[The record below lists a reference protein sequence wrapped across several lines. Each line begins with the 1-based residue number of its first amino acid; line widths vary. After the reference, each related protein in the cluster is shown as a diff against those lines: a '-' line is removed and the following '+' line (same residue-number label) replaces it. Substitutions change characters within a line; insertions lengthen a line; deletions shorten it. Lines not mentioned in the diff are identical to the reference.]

1 MGPPSRPKGAAVKQK
16 TKAKPVRLDVFTDKG
31 RAEAEKRRI
40 AESVAFMAGLKPS
53 KWLKS

>member
-16 TKAKPVRLDVFTDKG
+16 TKAKPVRLDVFTDQK

-53 KWLKS
+53 KWVKS

>member
-1 MGPPSRPKGAAVKQK
+1 VKK
-16 TKAKPVRLDVFTDKG
+16 TKAKTVRLDVFTDQK

-53 KWLKS
+53 KWVKS